1 MSGFSTEWLALRE
14 PIDERARAAE
24 LIQPLS
30 RWRGNT
36 ERIRVLDLAAGTGAN
51 FRFLAPLLG
60 GEQAW
65 LLADHDPGLLAAL
78 PSAMAQWASRKGFA
92 IDSGGRR
99 VRGGAFEAEILTLR
113 CDLSRDLG
121 CLPWEDCRLV
131 TASALLDLVS
141 EAWLSNL
148 AEHCRAA
155 RAATLFA
162 LTYDGRMRWDP
173 EEPPDGHVR
182 MMVNGH
188 QLRDKGFGPAL
199 GPTAD
204 AKAHQILAS
213 SGYRVTSGCSDW
225 RVTPDEK
232 AVQTALI
239 EGWELAAREMVPER
253 GADLAIWRQ
262 SRIAHIA
269 AGRSRLTVGH
279 RDLLAVPA

>member
-24 LIQPLS
+24 LILPLH

-51 FRFLAPLLG
+51 LRFLAPLLG

-65 LLADHDPGLLAAL
+65 LLADNDPGLLAEL
-78 PSAMAQWASRKGFA
+78 PSAMARWASRKGFA

-99 VRGGAFEAEILTLR
+99 VRGRTFEAEILTLR

-121 CLPWEDCRLV
+121 SLPWEDCRLV

-141 EAWLSNL
+141 EAWLTTL
-148 AEHCRAA
+148 AEHCQAT

-162 LTYDGRMRWDP
+162 LSYDGRMRWDP
-173 EEPPDGHVR
+173 EEPADQDVR
-182 MMVNGH
+182 MMVNSH

-199 GPTAD
+199 GPTA
-204 AKAHQILAS
+204 ALKAHKILAS
-213 SGYRVTSGCSDW
+213 SGYRVTSGRSDW
-225 RVTPDEK
+225 RVTPDDE
-232 AVQTALI
+232 AVQRALI
-239 EGWELAAREMVPER
+239 EGWELAAREMIPER

-269 AGRSRLTVGH
+269 AGRSRLIVGH
-279 RDLLAVPA
+279 RDLLAVPM

>member
-1 MSGFSTEWLALRE
+1 MSGFSAEGLALRE

-24 LIQPLS
+24 LILPL
-30 RWRGNT
+30 RKWRGNA

-51 FRFLAPLLG
+51 LRFLAPLLG
-60 GEQAW
+60 GGQVW
-65 LLADHDPGLLAAL
+65 LLADNDPGLLTAL
-78 PSAMAQWASRKGFA
+78 PSAMERWASRKGFA

-173 EEPPDGHVR
+173 EEPADQNVR
-182 MMVNGH
+182 MMVNSH
-188 QLRDKGFGPAL
+188 QFRDKGFGPAL
-199 GPTAD
+199 GPTA
-204 AKAHQILAS
+204 ALKAHRTFAS
-213 SGYRVTSGCSDW
+213 SGYRVTSRRSDW
-225 RVTPDEK
+225 RVTPDDE
-232 AVQTALI
+232 AVQRALI

-253 GADLAIWRQ
+253 GTDLAIWRQ
-262 SRIAHIA
+262 TRFAHIA
-269 AGRSRLTVGH
+269 AGRSRLIVGH
-279 RDLLAVPA
+279 RDLLAVPI